1 MISYNLLSV
10 RRAICHKVMA
20 RRKDRDSYVEESNSL
35 INITPEIESILR
47 TRMTDAFCQ
56 GSKAFELDIN
66 EVESG
71 SAYSYINGLCH
82 LDDKEFIASTKEL
95 AEKLA
100 CCQDRSNIPHG
111 FFVLLDC
118 VNTVDRMPVY
128 VLMKA
133 EPHDALEVKVDST
146 RVLKDIILSPS
157 QKMYKAACFQKVSD
171 TGSYS
176 DYKAYLFD
184 EQFGTRAQLAEYF
197 YKGFLG
203 LTISKNDKILTKM
216 LYVKMM
222 DTIKVVYSDNY
233 IQKDATEELLKSEMK
248 NHEKKIE
255 PLKLIDRIIPK
266 ADKNYFSRKVLNDE
280 FPPSFTKD
288 NSLIADRLSR
298 QTVSISDNIKI
309 SFSLELS
316 DDKSLY
322 VDRESDNK
330 YVIIKIPKV

>member
-1 MISYNLLSV
+1 MINYNLLNV
-10 RRAICHKVMA
+10 RRAICHKVIA

-35 INITPEIESILR
+35 INITPEIESIFR
-47 TRMTDAFCQ
+47 TRMTDAFSQ
-56 GSKAFELDIN
+56 GSKAFEININ

-71 SAYSYINGLCH
+71 SAYSYIKDLCY
-82 LDDKEFIASTKEL
+82 LDDKEFIACSKEL

-100 CCQDRSNIPHG
+100 NCQDRSNIPHG

-118 VNTVDRMPVY
+118 VNTVDRMPVC

-171 TGSYS
+171 TDSYC

-197 YKGFLG
+197 YRGFLG
-203 LTISKNDKILTKM
+203 LTVSKNDKILTKM
-216 LYVKMM
+216 LFVKMM
-222 DTIKVVYSDNY
+222 DTIKVVYAGNY

-266 ADKNYFSRKVLNDE
+266 SDKNYFDRRILNDE
-280 FPPSFTKD
+280 FPSSFNKD
-288 NSLIADRLSR
+288 ISLITERLSR
-298 QTVSISDNIKI
+298 QTVSISDSIKI
-309 SFSLELS
+309 SFSQELCGG
-316 DDKSLY
+316 KSLHI
-322 VDRESDNK
+322 DRESDNK
-330 YVIIKIPKV
+330 FVIIKIPKG